1 MRSRHVLTLI
11 GLLVTWATG
20 TTVAL
25 AGWSADSAANLV
37 IADRTGEQVVPKV
50 ESTSDGGCYIGWND
64 HASGNYDICLQRLDK
79 YGNELWPHNGIL
91 ISDHPQN
98 SWICDWDLMV
108 DSSNNAVLVFVD
120 IRAGGDWDVY
130 AYRISPSGTFLW
142 GPDGVAVTDDGD
154 YEADP
159 RVTQTTDGSFV
170 CVWSGDGGVGVRKLS
185 ADGVPQFD
193 FTITGELDET
203 PLHGEVVAADSGSF
217 IVSWMR
223 DSSYTGYHDIR
234 AQKYAADGTVLWV
247 TPVNVFDDDWVP
259 PWYEPILQPDEA
271 GGAIVAWHRSDG
283 ALYSSFVQ
291 HLDSDGSELF
301 PHNGVEASTLG
312 NRHHIDPT
320 VSYNAATGEIFVFWN
335 ERNSG
340 QSMWGIYGQKISAS
354 GQRMWTNSGIEYLPV
369 NDIYKSY
376 SRSVPCADGAMVFWF
391 DQPTGSVVL
400 DRVVGMRVDT
410 DGQSMWPDLPTVFCS
425 LLSAKGRLP
434 VTIGPQGVAVLVWE
448 DNRNGA
454 IDVYAQNAN
463 PNGSLGILGDLDG
476 DGCVDL
482 SDLAQLLSNYGTTGG
497 ATYADGDLDGDG
509 DVDLSDLAAL
519 LANYGAGCP

>member
-1 MRSRHVLTLI
+1 MSSRQILTLI
-11 GLLVTWATG
+11 GVLVCWGTG
-20 TTVAL
+20 STAAL
-25 AGWSADSAANLV
+25 AGWSADPAENLA
-37 IADRTGEQVVPKV
+37 IADRSGEQPLPKV
-50 ESTSDGGCYIGWND
+50 ASRSDGGCYIGWQD
-64 HASGNYDICLQRLDK
+64 HASGNYDVYLQRLDK
-79 YGNELWPHNGIL
+79 YGNELWPHNGVL

-98 SWICDWDLMV
+98 SWLCDWDLMV
-108 DSSNNAVLVFVD
+108 DSSDNAVLVFVD

-130 AYRISPSGTFLW
+130 AYRITPSGICLW
-142 GPDGVAVTDDGD
+142 GRDGVAVTNDADF
-154 YEADP
+154 EADP
-159 RVTQTTDGSFV
+159 RIAQNTDGSFV
-170 CVWSGDGGVGVRKLS
+170 CVWSGDGGVGVQKLS
-185 ADGVPQFD
+185 SAGLLETGFA
-193 FTITGELDET
+193 ITGGPGET

-223 DSSYTGYHDIR
+223 DSSYSGYHDIR
-234 AQKYAADGTVLWV
+234 AQKYAADGTALWPA
-247 TPVNVFDDDWVP
+247 PVNVFDDDWIP
-259 PWYEPILQPDEA
+259 PWYAPILQPDEA

-283 ALYSSFVQ
+283 VLYSSFVQ
-291 HLDSDGSELF
+291 HLAADGTERF

-320 VSYNAATGEIFVFWN
+320 VSHNAATEEIFVFWN

-369 NDIYKSY
+369 NGIYKSY
-376 SRSVPCADGAMVFWF
+376 SRSVPYADGALVFWF
-391 DQPTGSVVL
+391 DQPSGSVVL

-410 DGQSMWPDLPTVFCS
+410 DGQSVWPDLPTVFCS

-434 VTIGPQGVAVLVWE
+434 VAIGPQGAAVLVWE
-448 DNRNGA
+448 DNRNGP
-454 IDVYAQNAN
+454 IDIYAQNAN

-509 DVDLSDLAAL
+509 DVDLSDLAGL